1 MGPVD
6 PLDRGARMDR
16 GRGRKER
23 HTTMKRITL
32 IGAVLALAACGPT
45 MKELDL
51 EAALVVLGDPGSE
64 HREPPLDGEHEHLRG
79 ARNTSRRHGR
89 VTKCGGMRA
98 AGRGLER
105 ARAAAL
111 TCQLGNGAT

>member
-32 IGAVLALAACGPT
+32 IGAVLALAA
-45 MKELDL
+45 
-51 EAALVVLGDPGSE
+51 VHV
-64 HREPPLDGEHEHLRG
+64 PLHVPL
-79 ARNTSRRHGR
+79 ASS
-89 VTKCGGMRA
+89 
-98 AGRGLER
+98 L
-105 ARAAAL
+105 
-111 TCQLGNGAT
+111 